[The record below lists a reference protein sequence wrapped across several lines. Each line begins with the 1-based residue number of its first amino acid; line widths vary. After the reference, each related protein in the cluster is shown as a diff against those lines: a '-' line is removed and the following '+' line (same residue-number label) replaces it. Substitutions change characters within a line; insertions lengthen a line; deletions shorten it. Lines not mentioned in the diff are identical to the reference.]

1 MIDVVRICVDVDEE
15 MNKKIESLARLL
27 NLPKRR
33 IVYLILSHYLILHET
48 YRNGKEVEL
57 K

>member
-1 MIDVVRICVDVDEE
+1 MRGMVRLCIDLDEE
-15 MNKKIESLARLL
+15 MNRKLESLSKLL
-27 NLPKRR
+27 QLPKRR

>member
-1 MIDVVRICVDVDEE
+1 MVRVCVDLDDE
-15 MNKKIESLARLL
+15 MNKKLESLSKLL
-27 NLPKRR
+27 QLPKRR
-33 IVYLILSHYLILHET
+33 VVYLILSHYLILHET